1 MMTEIICAGFGGQGI
16 LTTGMMLIYAGMD
29 QEKNVCWY
37 PSYGSEMRGGTANCN
52 VKISDGKIAS
62 PYCKNVDILFTMN
75 GPAIDKFENTIK
87 PGGYL
92 FVNSSIVDE
101 KRKYRKDIIVVKVPT
116 MELSAKVENLKGS
129 NIVMLGAL
137 VKATKIFEKE
147 EFSNAMCK
155 YFENKGK
162 GKYNAK
168 NIEAYE
174 AGYNSIH

>member
-1 MMTEIICAGFGGQGI
+1 MTEIICAGFGGQGI
-16 LTTGMMLIYAGMD
+16 LTTGMMIINAGMEHD
-29 QEKNVCWY
+29 KNVCWY

-75 GPAIDKFENTIK
+75 GPAIDKFEKIIK

-92 FVNSSIVDE
+92 LVNSSLVDDSRE
-101 KRKYRKDIIVVKVPT
+101 YRNDIKVVKVPAT
-116 MELSAKVENLKGS
+116 DLAAKVGNAKGS

-137 VKATKIFEKE
+137 IKATNIFEKE
-147 EFSNAMCK
+147 QFANSMCN

-162 GKYNAK
+162 GKFNAK

-174 AGYNSIH
+174 AGFNEV

>member
-1 MMTEIICAGFGGQGI
+1 MTEIICAGFGGQGI

-29 QEKNVCWY
+29 LGKNVCWY

-62 PYCKNVDILFTMN
+62 PYCKNIDILFTMN
-75 GPAIDKFENTIK
+75 GPAIDKFESIIK

-92 FVNSSIVDE
+92 FVNSSIVNDE
-101 KRKYRKDIIVVKVPT
+101 RNYRDDITVIKIPT
-116 MELSAKVENLKGS
+116 MELAAKVENPKGP

-137 VKATKIFEKE
+137 IKATGIFGKS

-168 NIEAYE
+168 NVEAFE
-174 AGYNSIH
+174 AGYNEV